1 LTNETLPDAKNS
13 NNKTDSLE
21 GEPTMNAFMHFLE
34 NAFNPV
40 VFVFAVSNLGTM
52 GLQVRI
58 GEAAGKLRDVR
69 FLVLFFFWG
78 WVVGPALGFLITKI
92 IPLDTP
98 YAAVMLMTSLA
109 PCAPFLPQMID
120 RARGDVPFAGA
131 FIPLATV
138 GTVILMPLLAP
149 LLINGVSV
157 SSWAL
162 AKPLIIS
169 VLAPLI
175 VGTFIRTYASKVADK
190 IFNPVKLIAGLS
202 TLLTMVIALLVFGK
216 SMLNT
221 AGSYA
226 LLSMT
231 VFGLLLGFLAYR
243 FGFGLKQSQRSV
255 MGLGMGT
262 RNITAALLGVYA
274 IPNPDPRM
282 LAMVILWT
290 LSTIILARIISPFLG
305 KLADKTAD
313 GGETVSNPPVAAV
326 K

>member
-1 LTNETLPDAKNS
+1 MNEVLQ
-13 NNKTDSLE
+13 
-21 GEPTMNAFMHFLE
+21 FLE
-34 NAFNPV
+34 KAFNPV

-58 GEAAGKLRDVR
+58 GEALEKMRDVR
-69 FLVLFFFWG
+69 FLALFFAWG
-78 WVVGPALGFLITKI
+78 WVVGPALGILITKI

-109 PCAPFLPQMID
+109 PCAPFLPQMIA
-120 RARGDVPFAGA
+120 RARGDLAFGGA
-131 FIPLATV
+131 FIPMATV
-138 GTVILMPLLAP
+138 GTVILLPLLAP
-149 LLINGVSV
+149 VLIKGVSV

-169 VLAPLI
+169 VLIPLI
-175 VGTFIRTYASKVADK
+175 VGTVIRTYASSVADK
-190 IFNPVKLIAGLS
+190 IFKPVKLIAGLS
-202 TLLTMVIALLVFGK
+202 TLLTIVICLVVFGK
-216 SMLNT
+216 PMLNT

-231 VFGLLLGFLAYR
+231 VFGMVLVFLAYR
-243 FGFGLKQSQRSV
+243 FGFGLKQGERSV

-290 LSTIILARIISPFLG
+290 LSSIILARIISPFLG
-305 KLADKTAD
+305 KLAGKTE
-313 GGETVSNPPVAAV
+313 GGAEA
-326 K
+326 

>member
-1 LTNETLPDAKNS
+1 
-13 NNKTDSLE
+13 
-21 GEPTMNAFMHFLE
+21 MNDFMHVLE
-34 NAFNPV
+34 KSFNPV
-40 VFVFAVSNLGTM
+40 VFVFAVSNLASM
-52 GLQVRI
+52 GLQVKI
-58 GEAAGKLRDVR
+58 GDALAKMRDVR
-69 FLVLFFFWG
+69 FLVLFFVWG
-78 WVVGPALGFLITKI
+78 WVVGPVLGFLLTKV

-149 LLINGVSV
+149 LLIQGVSV

-175 VGTFIRTYASKVADK
+175 VGTVIRTYASTAADK
-190 IFNPVKLIAGLS
+190 IFTPVKLLAGLS
-202 TLLTMVIALLVFGK
+202 TLLTMAIALVLFGK
-216 SMLNT
+216 PMLNT

-274 IPNPDPRM
+274 IPNSDPRM
-282 LAMVILWT
+282 LAMVIMWT
-290 LSTIILARIISPFLG
+290 LSTIVLARIISPFLG
-305 KLADKTAD
+305 KLADPTGA
-313 GGETVSNPPVAAV
+313 GGETVSNPPVATV
-326 K
+326 